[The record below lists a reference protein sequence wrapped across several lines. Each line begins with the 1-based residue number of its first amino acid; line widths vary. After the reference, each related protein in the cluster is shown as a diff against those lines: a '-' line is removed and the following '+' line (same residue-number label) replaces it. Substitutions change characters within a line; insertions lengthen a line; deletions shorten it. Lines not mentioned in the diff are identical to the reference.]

1 MTDEERQRTIDFILQ
16 QQAQFAAGM
25 QKNEEHMTTLR
36 RVVVMMTRQF
46 RSERGDLRERIAALI
61 AAQMNSEERQARTE
75 EWQARTEEWQA
86 QMEKSFARSDARM
99 TRVEADAE
107 RTRRDL
113 DALKYAVESHD
124 DDINALFLINKSNGE
139 AIAGLAASNDRNS
152 EAIAQLAEIVA
163 ELGRRRNG
171 GDS

>member
-16 QQAQFAAGM
+16 QRAQFAAGM

-36 RVVVMMTRQF
+36 RVVVMMARQF
-46 RSERGDLRERIAALI
+46 RSERGDLRERIAALVD
-61 AAQMNSEERQARTE
+61 AQVRSEERQARTDK
-75 EWQARTEEWQA
+75 WQALMEE
-86 QMEKSFARSDARM
+86 SFARSDARM

-163 ELGRRRNG
+163 ELGRRRSG